1 MTLQNKLNT
10 FQTSWEQRVGDE
22 IVTTIAFDNDAL
34 RQSGIVERALGT
46 GAKFPDLTLTNAVG
60 GQSRIYDKLAS
71 GPLVV
76 TFYRGGWCPYCN
88 LELRAYQG
96 ALADIRALGADLVA
110 ISPEAPDNT
119 LSTAEKNELTFEI
132 LSDVN
137 GALEDALG
145 IRFDLADP
153 IVALYKRFGQDLPT
167 RNADGRWS
175 LPIPAT
181 YVLGRDGTIAL
192 AFVEPDYRK
201 RLEPAD
207 AIAALQKIRESEPA

>member
-1 MTLQNKLNT
+1 MTLQNKLKA
-10 FQTSWEQRVGDE
+10 FQASWEQRADDE
-22 IVTTIAFDNDAL
+22 IVATIALDNDAL
-34 RQSGIVERALGT
+34 RESGIVERALRT
-46 GAKFPDLTLTNAVG
+46 GAKFPDLTLTNALG
-60 GQSRIYDKLAS
+60 GQTRIYDKLAS

-96 ALADIRALGADLVA
+96 ALARIRALGADLVA
-110 ISPEAPDNT
+110 ISPEAPDHT

-145 IRFDLADP
+145 IRFELADP

-181 YVLGRDGTIAL
+181 YVLDRDAIIAL

>member
-1 MTLQNKLNT
+1 MTLQNKLKA
-10 FQTSWEQRVGDE
+10 FQASWEQHAGDE
-22 IVTTIAFDNDAL
+22 IVAAIAFDNDAL
-34 RQSGIVERALGT
+34 RKSGIVERALGT

-181 YVLGRDGTIAL
+181 YVLDRDGTIAL